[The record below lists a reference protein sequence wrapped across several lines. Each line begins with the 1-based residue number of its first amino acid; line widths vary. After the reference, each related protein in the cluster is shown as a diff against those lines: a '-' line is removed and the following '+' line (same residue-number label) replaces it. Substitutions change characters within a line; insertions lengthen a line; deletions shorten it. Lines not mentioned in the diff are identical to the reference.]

1 MKIGLV
7 SPYDWSYP
15 GGVREH
21 ITHLATELRARGHTV
36 RILTPATGPRSRQV
50 EYGVY
55 RLGWAA
61 PVRFNGSVARIAV
74 APDLRGRIRELL
86 ERERFD
92 VLHLH
97 EPFASTLP
105 LTILRL
111 ADVTGAINVA
121 TFHAYAQHSLTSTG
135 EWAYASA
142 RPLIRRYFHRLH
154 GRIAVSQPAYEFI
167 SRFFPGEYRIIPNG
181 VDVGWFHPGVAPLP
195 EYMDGKLN
203 ILYLGRFEKRKG
215 AKYLLRAIPLIRE
228 HFPDTRFILAGD
240 GPLREGFEKLVAQ
253 KGWRD
258 VVFPGRIPAKQLPS
272 LYTSAHVYCAP
283 NTGGESQGI
292 VLLEAMASGR
302 AVIASAIAGFKTVI
316 TNQQDGLLTPPAKH
330 EELAWA
336 ICHLLGDESLR
347 ARLGAKARQRA
358 EDFSWQRVG
367 GRVEAYYEDLVARF
381 APASATQRFTL
392 PSASM
397 LPVPE

>member
-61 PVRFNGSVARIAV
+61 PVRFNGSVARVAV
-74 APDLRGRIRELL
+74 TPDLRGRIRELL

-97 EPFASTLP
+97 EPFSSILP
-105 LTILRL
+105 LAILRL

-142 RPLIRRYFHRLH
+142 RPLIRRYFQRLH
-154 GRIAVSQPAYEFI
+154 GRIAVSQPAYEFV

-181 VDVGWFHPGVAPLP
+181 VELGRFHPGVAPLP

-228 HFPDTRFILAGD
+228 HFPNTRFILASD
-240 GPLREGFEKLVAQ
+240 GPLREGFERFVAQ

-258 VVFPGRIPAKQLPS
+258 VIFPGRIPAERLPS

-283 NTGGESQGI
+283 NTGSESQGI

-302 AVIASAIAGFKTVI
+302 SVVAAAIPGFETVI
-316 TNQQDGLLTPPAKH
+316 TNGDDGLLTPPAKH
-330 EELAWA
+330 EELAWT
-336 ICHLLGDESLR
+336 ICHLLGNESLR
-347 ARLGAKARQRA
+347 AQLGVKARRRA
-358 EDFSWQRVG
+358 EDFSWKRIG
-367 GRVEAYYEDLVARF
+367 GRVEGYYEELLARY
-381 APASATQRFTL
+381 APAHPAQRLIL
-392 PSASM
+392 PSAPM